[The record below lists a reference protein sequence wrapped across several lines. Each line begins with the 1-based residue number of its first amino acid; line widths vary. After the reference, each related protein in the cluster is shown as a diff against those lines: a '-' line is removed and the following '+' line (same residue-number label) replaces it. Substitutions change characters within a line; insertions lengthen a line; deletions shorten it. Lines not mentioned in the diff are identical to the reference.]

1 MISRSSVSAAG
12 PALRPAGAFLRAVI
26 VPQLAV
32 IALFLLP
39 PLSAQWQYV
48 PWVMSAA
55 GVGGVL
61 WIAARF
67 ARSLEGLQSR
77 LRGWAQGDFSPPAA
91 AERAAAP
98 RELEGLWDAL
108 RDAAEALRREHADLR
123 ARAERLE
130 SVFQAVPE
138 GLLVLDSEGR
148 IRAYNDVGRRMLRFE
163 AGDPR
168 GERIESVV
176 HHAKLVEY
184 ARTLMKTGLATRME
198 LAAGEA
204 DGRAFEVQGA
214 ALRGQQGENTGF
226 LIFFRDVTRIRYL
239 ERVRRDFTANV
250 SHELRTPMTLIHGF
264 VETLLDG
271 ALDDRE
277 SAARFLQIIREQ
289 TERLDA
295 LMDDILSLA
304 RLESEDQEPAPME
317 PLFVHEVLHDSL
329 ELCRVRA
336 EERNM
341 TLELAADS
349 QLTAFANRRLLEQAV
364 VNLIDNAVKYSDP
377 GKTIRVSAERRGRWA
392 EITVADE
399 GWGIES
405 RHLPR
410 IFERFYRVDPGRSR
424 ELGGTGLGLSIV
436 KHIMQV
442 HHGEVDVESTL
453 GKGSVFRLRLPVASG
468 DSPDTA

>member
-1 MISRSSVSAAG
+1 MVFRSFFPAAG
-12 PALRPAGAFLRAVI
+12 PGLRLAGSLLRAGI

-48 PWVMSAA
+48 PWLMPAASAA
-55 GVGGVL
+55 GLL
-61 WIAARF
+61 WIAARC
-67 ARSLEGLQSR
+67 ARSLEGLQAR
-77 LRGWAQGDFSPPAA
+77 LRGWAQGDFAPSAG
-91 AERAAAP
+91 AERADPP
-98 RELEGLWDAL
+98 RGLEGLWDAA
-108 RDAAEALRREHADLR
+108 RDAAEALRMEQGDLR

-148 IRAYNDVGRRMLRFE
+148 IRAYNDVCRRMLRFE
-163 AGDPR
+163 LGDAR

-184 ARTLMKTGLATRME
+184 ARTLMRTGRSPCLE
-198 LAAGEA
+198 LAAGDT

-214 ALRGQQGENTGF
+214 ALQGQDGENTGF

-250 SHELRTPMTLIHGF
+250 SHELRTPLTLIHGF

-271 ALDDRE
+271 ALDDRG

-304 RLESEDQEPAPME
+304 RLEREDQEPVPLE
-317 PLFVHEVLHDSL
+317 PLFVHEVLHESL

-349 QLTAFANRRLLEQAV
+349 QLVAFANRRLLEQAV

-377 GKTIRVSAERRGRWA
+377 GKTIRISAERRGRWA
-392 EITVADE
+392 EIAVADE
-399 GWGIES
+399 GWGIEN

-453 GKGSVFRLRLPVASG
+453 GKGSVFRLRLPVAMG
-468 DSPDTA
+468 DAPDTA